1 MVGAMERV
9 RGRRSRDRRAAP
21 GAALVVGVALLAA
34 CSPSDAE
41 IRNGAGDS
49 APTRSPQSGTVQ
61 PEQVALEVD
70 RRRKSGGVVAHGG
83 ADAPY
88 NYGPTVM
95 RDGGTT
101 RMWWCSQ
108 YGRAR
113 PPGDDLLHARSGGL
127 DGPFRAP
134 GGGIPEVVLSG
145 APGSFD
151 GKHTCDPS
159 VIRVNGMYYLYYTG
173 AAGSHDHGNAVG
185 LATSTDGRSWKRTGS
200 PVVRAAHDT
209 ARDNTYG
216 AGQPAV
222 VHVDGW
228 FYLMFTD
235 TTGKA
240 AGWNGAGQFVLRAK
254 EPTFSGN
261 VEALGPDGFTDA
273 DGTAATRD
281 RSVVDAFSAD
291 LMWVD
296 AMDAFGIAHQTDNG
310 TTVTFWNR
318 DFSAQPY
325 EPVVLPVP
333 WKEGPGLVRTP
344 QGHARVS
351 PEDPCGRVP
360 IDVVQAT
367 RVGKAGAPTG
377 LRHFGADAHGFEGC
391 RTVSGALAVLDGFAV
406 PSPERTMDVIAD
418 GRVLRVERRSV
429 AEAVSSGVLDRRL
442 PILDEADVAARL
454 PAGAKVVASPEG
466 RGFLL
471 GDTIWPVTGASAEK
485 AFAANAS
492 EPERISTEQWR
503 TYALAPS
510 LGS

>member
-1 MVGAMERV
+1 M
-9 RGRRSRDRRAAP
+9 
-21 GAALVVGVALLAA
+21 ALVAA
-34 CSPSDAE
+34 CTPSDAQT
-41 IRNGAGDS
+41 RGGDRDSGAS
-49 APTRSPQSGTVQ
+49 RTPRTPSMQQ
-61 PEQVALEVD
+61 EQLALEVD
-70 RRRKSGGVVAHGG
+70 RRRQSGGVVAHGG

-95 RDGGTT
+95 RDGDTT

-173 AAGSHDHGNAVG
+173 AAGSHDHGNAIG

-200 PVVRAAHDT
+200 PIVRAAHDT
-209 ARDNTYG
+209 NRDNTYG

-235 TTGKA
+235 TTGDA

-261 VEALGPDGFTDA
+261 VEALGPDGFTGV
-273 DGTAATRD
+273 DGTAAPRQ

-291 LMWVD
+291 LTWID
-296 AMDAFGIAHQTDNG
+296 AMDAFGIAHQTDRG

-325 EPVVLPVP
+325 APVVLPVP
-333 WKEGPGLVRTP
+333 WKEGPGLVRSP
-344 QGHARVS
+344 QGHAPVS
-351 PEDPCGRVP
+351 TESPCGRVP

-367 RVGKAGAPTG
+367 RTGRAGAPTG
-377 LRHFGADAHGFEGC
+377 LRHFGADAYGFEGC
-391 RTVSGALAVLDGFAV
+391 RTVNGALAALDGFAV

-429 AEAVSSGVLDRRL
+429 AEALSLRVLDDRL
-442 PILDEADVAARL
+442 PVLDEADVAARL
-454 PAGAKVVASPEG
+454 PAEARVVESPEG

-471 GDTIWPVTGASAEK
+471 GDTIWPVTGASAEN
-485 AFAANAS
+485 AFAANGS

-503 TYALAPS
+503 THALGPT